1 MAHGAVARQAAVVAA
16 ALLACAWA
24 VASGA
29 ATAWQLEPARS
40 SLAFRATQAGA
51 EFEGQFK
58 RFTATIQFDP
68 GDLAGS
74 AFDVGID
81 IASAAT
87 LESERDA
94 LLQGPDWFAAAEF
107 PKARFTARR
116 FRKTSTGYAADG
128 TLALRGASRPVTVAF
143 TFARGSAGRATLQG
157 NALLRRLD
165 FGVGQGEWRATE
177 WIADEVKVVFTL
189 RLRR

>member
-1 MAHGAVARQAAVVAA
+1 MAYGAVARQAAVVAA

-24 VASGA
+24 AAGGA
-29 ATAWQLEPARS
+29 ATAWQLDPARC

-94 LLQGPDWFAAAEF
+94 LLQGPDWFAVRQF
-107 PKARFTARR
+107 PQARFTATR
-116 FRKTSTGYAADG
+116 FRQAGAGFAADG
-128 TLALRGASRPVTVAF
+128 TLALRGVSRPVSLAFAF
-143 TFARGSAGRATLQG
+143 TPGSAGRATLAG
-157 NALLRRLD
+157 TAVVRRLD
-165 FGVGQGEWRATE
+165 FGVGQGEWQATE

-189 RLRR
+189 RLRH